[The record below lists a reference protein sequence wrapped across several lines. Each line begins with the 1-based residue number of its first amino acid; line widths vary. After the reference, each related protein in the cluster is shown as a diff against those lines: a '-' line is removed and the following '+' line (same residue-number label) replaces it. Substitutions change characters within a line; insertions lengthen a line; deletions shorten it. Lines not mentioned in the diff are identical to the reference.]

1 MLTVR
6 FHEEAAD
13 DRLRFAV
20 IVSKHRGQWVFCQ
33 HRQRDTWEIP
43 GGHREAGENI
53 DETARRELWEETG
66 AADFSLRRVCAY
78 SVRDGGGET
87 FGMLYAAEIFS
98 FEPLPETEI
107 GRAALFSELP
117 EAWTYPLIQPRL
129 LERVRLEQARG
140 AAEKA

>member
-33 HRQRDTWEIP
+33 HRQ
-43 GGHREAGENI
+43 
-53 DETARRELWEETG
+53 RRELWEETG

>member
-6 FHEEAAD
+6 FHEKAD
-13 DRLRFAV
+13 DGRLRFAV
-20 IVSKHRGQWVFCQ
+20 IVARHRGQWVFCQ
-33 HRQRDTWEIP
+33 HRRRDTWEIP
-43 GGHREAGENI
+43 GGHREAGEKI

-78 SVRDGGGET
+78 SVRDGGEET

-98 FEPLPETEI
+98 FGPLPETEI

-129 LERVRLEQARG
+129 FDRVCLEPARG
-140 AAEKA
+140 AGEKA